1 MKEEIKEKILQYLND
16 TSDKYKMKLKVLD
29 NKYSKYYTGVT
40 LNYITYDLL
49 KAKYKKSDVAKVLK
63 ELFLNE
69 EIKSLFCPDI
79 KKVVFEPKTSTHW
92 SFHSDYLQQTQHNL
106 EYFENYMN
114 KFIKNE

>member
-1 MKEEIKEKILQYLND
+1 MKEEIKEKILQYLNN
-16 TSDKYKMKLKVLD
+16 TSDRYRMKLKVLD

-49 KAKYKKSDVAKVLK
+49 KAEYKKSDVAKVLK
-63 ELFLNE
+63 ELFLNK

-92 SFHSDYLQQTQHNL
+92 SFYTGYSKYNL
-106 EYFENYMN
+106 EYFENYIN